1 MNKYNTLEKILIYS
15 GILIFMTFI
24 LLPFVEMFYASL
36 RPLDHLFRSPYQ
48 FYSDDL
54 SFWAYREMWNTV
66 PMLGRYIFNSFFLAS
81 SVAII
86 TLIFVIPAA
95 YSYARFKFPAK
106 NTSLYILLAINMFS
120 GAVLLIPLY
129 KVLRTFGLLNS
140 YQAMIVPGVA
150 FLIPTSIWLLKSYFE
165 KIPIDLEE
173 AAFVDGASR
182 VQILRHIIAPLST
195 PGLVVVGI
203 YAFIGA
209 YAQQFLFAITFNQ
222 KKEYMPIPSGLY
234 EFIGYQSVKWNEM
247 MAASLVGIAPVLLVF
262 IFFVFLDLNHE
273 IKSLLITTA
282 KYAWDVDSTLL
293 DFNRH

>member
-1 MNKYNTLEKILIYS
+1 MDKFTFLQKLLMYS
-15 GILIFMTFI
+15 AIFVFMTFI

-36 RPLDHLFRSPYQ
+36 RPIDHLFRSPYQ

-81 SVAII
+81 SVAIL
-86 TLIFVIPAA
+86 TLLFVIPAA
-95 YSYARFKFPAK
+95 YSYARFNFPFK
-106 NTSLYILLAINMFS
+106 NSSLYTLLAINMFS

-165 KIPIDLEE
+165 KIPVDLEE

-247 MAASLVGIAPVLLVF
+247 MAASLVGIAPVLILF
-262 IFFVFLDLNHE
+262 IFLQKYIVEGL
-273 IKSLLITTA
+273 TA
-282 KYAWDVDSTLL
+282 GAVK
-293 DFNRH
+293 N

>member
-1 MNKYNTLEKILIYS
+1 MNKYNPFEKILIYF
-15 GILIFMTFI
+15 GIFVFMTFI
-24 LLPFVEMFYASL
+24 LLPFIEMFYASL

-81 SVAII
+81 CVAIL
-86 TLIFVIPAA
+86 TLVFVIPAA
-95 YSYARFKFPAK
+95 YAYARFKFPAK

-120 GAVLLIPLY
+120 GAVILIPLY
-129 KVLRTFGLLNS
+129 KLLRTLGLLNS
-140 YQAMIVPGVA
+140 YQSMIIPGVA
-150 FLIPTSIWLLKSYFE
+150 FLIPTAIWLLKSYFE

-222 KKEYMPIPSGLY
+222 KKEYMPIPTGLY

-247 MAASLVGIAPVLLVF
+247 MAAALVGMLPVLLLF
-262 IFFVFLDLNHE
+262 IFLQKYIVEGL
-273 IKSLLITTA
+273 TA
-282 KYAWDVDSTLL
+282 GAVK
-293 DFNRH
+293 N

>member
-1 MNKYNTLEKILIYS
+1 MNKYTILEKFFIYS
-15 GILIFMTFI
+15 GILVFMTFI

-54 SFWAYREMWNTV
+54 SFWAYSEMWKTV

-81 SVAII
+81 VTSLL
-86 TLIFVIPAA
+86 TLLFVIPAA

-106 NTSLYILLAINMFS
+106 STSLYLLLAINMFS

-129 KVLRTFGLLNS
+129 KLLRTFGLLNT

-165 KIPIDLEE
+165 KIPIELEE
-173 AAFVDGASR
+173 AAFCDGASR
-182 VQILRHIIAPLST
+182 IQILRHVIAPLST

-203 YAFIGA
+203 YAFIGS
-209 YAQQFLFAITFNQ
+209 YAQQFLFAISFNQ
-222 KKEYMPIPSGLY
+222 KKEYMPIPAGLY
-234 EFIGYQSVKWNEM
+234 EFIGYTTVKWNEM
-247 MAASLVGIAPVLLVF
+247 MAASLVGIAPVL
-262 IFFVFLDLNHE
+262 IVFLFLQ
-273 IKSLLITTA
+273 
-282 KYAWDVDSTLL
+282 KYIVEGLTSGAVK
-293 DFNRH
+293 N

>member
-1 MNKYNTLEKILIYS
+1 MNKYNPFEKILIYF
-15 GILIFMTFI
+15 GIFVFMTFI

-54 SFWAYREMWNTV
+54 SFWAYQEMWNTV

-81 SVAII
+81 CFAIL

-95 YSYARFKFPAK
+95 YAYARFKFPAK
-106 NTSLYILLAINMFS
+106 NTSLYLLLAINMFS
-120 GAVLLIPLY
+120 GAVILIPLY
-129 KVLRTFGLLNS
+129 KLLRTLGLLNS
-140 YQAMIVPGVA
+140 YQSMIIPGVA

-182 VQILRHIIAPLST
+182 IQILRHIIAPLST

-222 KKEYMPIPSGLY
+222 KKEYMPIPTGLY

-247 MAASLVGIAPVLLVF
+247 MAAALVGMLPVLLLF
-262 IFFVFLDLNHE
+262 IFLQKYIVEGL
-273 IKSLLITTA
+273 TA
-282 KYAWDVDSTLL
+282 GAVK
-293 DFNRH
+293 N

>member
-1 MNKYNTLEKILIYS
+1 MNKYTFLEKVFIYL
-15 GILIFMTFI
+15 GIFIFMIFI

-54 SFWAYREMWNTV
+54 SFWAYSEMWKTV
-66 PMLGRYIFNSFFLAS
+66 PMLGRYIFNSFFLATVTS
-81 SVAII
+81 IL
-86 TLIFVIPAA
+86 TLLFVIPAA

-106 NTSLYILLAINMFS
+106 STSLYLLLAINMFS

-129 KVLRTFGLLNS
+129 KLLRTFGLLNT

-165 KIPIDLEE
+165 KIPIELEE
-173 AAFVDGASR
+173 AAFCDGATR
-182 VQILRHIIAPLST
+182 IQILRHVIAPLST

-203 YAFIGA
+203 YAFIGS
-209 YAQQFLFAITFNQ
+209 YAQQFLFAISFNQ
-222 KKEYMPIPSGLY
+222 KKEFMPIPAGLY
-234 EFIGYQSVKWNEM
+234 EFIGYTTVKWNEM

-262 IFFVFLDLNHE
+262 LFLQKYIVEGL
-273 IKSLLITTA
+273 TA
-282 KYAWDVDSTLL
+282 GAVK
-293 DFNRH
+293 N

>member
-1 MNKYNTLEKILIYS
+1 MDKFTFLQKLLMYS
-15 GILIFMTFI
+15 AIFVFMVFI

-48 FYSDDL
+48 FFSDDL

-66 PMLGRYIFNSFFLAS
+66 PMLPRYIFNSFFLATVTS
-81 SVAII
+81 LI
-86 TLIFVIPAA
+86 TLLFVIPAA
-95 YSYARFKFPAK
+95 YSYARFNFPFK
-106 NTSLYILLAINMFS
+106 NSSLYILLAINMFS

-129 KVLRTFGLLNS
+129 KVLRTFGLLNT

-150 FLIPTSIWLLKSYFE
+150 FLIPTAIWLLKSYFE
-165 KIPIDLEE
+165 KIPVDLEE

-222 KKEYMPIPSGLY
+222 KKEFMPIPSGLY

-247 MAASLVGIAPVLLVF
+247 MAASLVGIAPVLILF
-262 IFFVFLDLNHE
+262 IFLQKYIVEGL
-273 IKSLLITTA
+273 TA
-282 KYAWDVDSTLL
+282 GAVK
-293 DFNRH
+293 N

>member
-1 MNKYNTLEKILIYS
+1 MDKFTSVQKIFLYS
-15 GILIFMTFI
+15 AILIFMTFI

-81 SVAII
+81 SVAIL
-86 TLIFVIPAA
+86 TLLFVIPAA
-95 YSYARFKFPAK
+95 YSYARFTFPFK
-106 NTSLYILLAINMFS
+106 NSSLYILLAINMFS

-150 FLIPTSIWLLKSYFE
+150 FLIPTAIWLLKSYFE

-182 VQILRHIIAPLST
+182 IQILRHIIAPLST

-222 KKEYMPIPSGLY
+222 KKEFMPIPSGLY
-234 EFIGYQSVKWNEM
+234 EFIGYTTVKWNEM
-247 MAASLVGIAPVLLVF
+247 MAASLVGIAPVL
-262 IFFVFLDLNHE
+262 IVFLFLQ
-273 IKSLLITTA
+273 
-282 KYAWDVDSTLL
+282 KYIVEGLTSGAVK
-293 DFNRH
+293 N

>member
-1 MNKYNTLEKILIYS
+1 MDKFTFLQKLLMYS
-15 GILIFMTFI
+15 AIFVFMVFI

-48 FYSDDL
+48 FFSDDL

-81 SVAII
+81 SVAIL
-86 TLIFVIPAA
+86 TLLFVIPAA
-95 YSYARFKFPAK
+95 YSYARFNFPFK
-106 NTSLYILLAINMFS
+106 NSSLYILLAINMFS

-129 KVLRTFGLLNS
+129 KVLRTFGLLNT

-150 FLIPTSIWLLKSYFE
+150 FLIPTAIWLLKSYFE
-165 KIPIDLEE
+165 KIPVDLEE
-173 AAFVDGASR
+173 AAFVDGASL

-234 EFIGYQSVKWNEM
+234 EFIGYTTVKWNEM
-247 MAASLVGIAPVLLVF
+247 MAASLVGIAPVL
-262 IFFVFLDLNHE
+262 IVFLFLQ
-273 IKSLLITTA
+273 
-282 KYAWDVDSTLL
+282 KYIVEGLTSGAVK
-293 DFNRH
+293 N

>member
-1 MNKYNTLEKILIYS
+1 MDKYSLPLKIFLYLSIAVFF
-15 GILIFMTFI
+15 IFI

-36 RPLDHLFRSPYQ
+36 RPLKHIFRSPYQ

-81 SVAII
+81 CVAIL

-95 YSYARFKFPAK
+95 YAYARFKFPAK
-106 NTSLYILLAINMFS
+106 NTSLYLLLAINMFS
-120 GAVLLIPLY
+120 GAVILIPLY
-129 KVLRTFGLLNS
+129 KLLRTLGLLNS
-140 YQAMIVPGVA
+140 YQSMIIPGVA

-182 VQILRHIIAPLST
+182 IQILRHIIAPLST

-222 KKEYMPIPSGLY
+222 KKEYMPIPTGLY

-247 MAASLVGIAPVLLVF
+247 MAAALVGMLPVLLLF
-262 IFFVFLDLNHE
+262 IFLQKYIVEGL
-273 IKSLLITTA
+273 TA
-282 KYAWDVDSTLL
+282 GAVK
-293 DFNRH
+293 N

>member
-1 MNKYNTLEKILIYS
+1 MDKFTLVQKIFLYTA
-15 GILIFMTFI
+15 ILIFMIFI

-66 PMLGRYIFNSFFLAS
+66 PMLGRYIFNSFFLAT
-81 SVAII
+81 SVAIL
-86 TLIFVIPAA
+86 TLLFVIPAA
-95 YSYARFKFPAK
+95 YSYARFNFPFK
-106 NTSLYILLAINMFS
+106 NSSLYILLAINMFS

-150 FLIPTSIWLLKSYFE
+150 FLIPTAIWLLKSYFE
-165 KIPIDLEE
+165 KIPVDLEE

-203 YAFIGA
+203 YSFIGA

-222 KKEYMPIPSGLY
+222 KKEFMPIPSGLY

-247 MAASLVGIAPVLLVF
+247 MAASLVGIAPVLILF
-262 IFFVFLDLNHE
+262 IFLQRYIVEGL
-273 IKSLLITTA
+273 TA
-282 KYAWDVDSTLL
+282 GAVK
-293 DFNRH
+293 N

>member
-1 MNKYNTLEKILIYS
+1 MDKYKLYEKIILYFSITIFLI
-15 GILIFMTFI
+15 FI

-66 PMLGRYIFNSFFLAS
+66 PMLGRYIFNSFFLAT
-81 SVAII
+81 SVAIL
-86 TLIFVIPAA
+86 TLLFVIPAA
-95 YSYARFKFPAK
+95 YSYARFNFPFK
-106 NTSLYILLAINMFS
+106 NSSLYILLAINMFS

-165 KIPIDLEE
+165 KIPVDLEE

-247 MAASLVGIAPVLLVF
+247 MAASLVGIAPVLILF
-262 IFFVFLDLNHE
+262 IFLQKYIVEGL
-273 IKSLLITTA
+273 TA
-282 KYAWDVDSTLL
+282 GAVK
-293 DFNRH
+293 N

>member
-1 MNKYNTLEKILIYS
+1 MNKYNPLEKILIYF
-15 GILIFMTFI
+15 GIFVFMTFI

-54 SFWAYREMWNTV
+54 SFWAYQEMWNTV

-81 SVAII
+81 CVAIL

-95 YSYARFKFPAK
+95 YAYARFKFPAK
-106 NTSLYILLAINMFS
+106 NTSLYLLLAINMFS
-120 GAVLLIPLY
+120 GAVILIPLY
-129 KVLRTFGLLNS
+129 KLLRTLGLLNS
-140 YQAMIVPGVA
+140 YQSMIIPGVA

-182 VQILRHIIAPLST
+182 IQILRHIIAPLST

-222 KKEYMPIPSGLY
+222 KKEYMPIPTGLY

-247 MAASLVGIAPVLLVF
+247 MAAALVGMLPVLLLF
-262 IFFVFLDLNHE
+262 IFLQKYIVEGL
-273 IKSLLITTA
+273 TA
-282 KYAWDVDSTLL
+282 GAVK
-293 DFNRH
+293 N

>member
-1 MNKYNTLEKILIYS
+1 MNKYTILEKLLIYF

-54 SFWAYREMWNTV
+54 SFWAYSEMWKTV
-66 PMLGRYIFNSFFLAS
+66 PMLGRYIFNSFFLATVTS
-81 SVAII
+81 LL
-86 TLIFVIPAA
+86 TLLFVIPAA

-106 NTSLYILLAINMFS
+106 NTSLYLLLAINMFS

-129 KVLRTFGLLNS
+129 KLLRTFGLLNT

-165 KIPIDLEE
+165 KIPIELEE
-173 AAFVDGASR
+173 AAFCDGATR
-182 VQILRHIIAPLST
+182 IQILKHVIAPLST

-203 YAFIGA
+203 
-209 YAQQFLFAITFNQ
+209 
-222 KKEYMPIPSGLY
+222 
-234 EFIGYQSVKWNEM
+234 
-247 MAASLVGIAPVLLVF
+247 
-262 IFFVFLDLNHE
+262 
-273 IKSLLITTA
+273 
-282 KYAWDVDSTLL
+282 
-293 DFNRH
+293 

>member
-1 MNKYNTLEKILIYS
+1 MNKYNPFEKILIYF
-15 GILIFMTFI
+15 GIFVFMTFI
-24 LLPFVEMFYASL
+24 LLPFIEMFYASL

-54 SFWAYREMWNTV
+54 SFWAYQEMWNTV

-81 SVAII
+81 CVAIL

-95 YSYARFKFPAK
+95 YAYARFKFPAK

-120 GAVLLIPLY
+120 GAVILIPLY
-129 KVLRTFGLLNS
+129 KLLRTLGLLNS
-140 YQAMIVPGVA
+140 YQSMIIPGVA
-150 FLIPTSIWLLKSYFE
+150 FLIPTAIWLLKSYFE

-182 VQILRHIIAPLST
+182 LQILRHIIAPLST

-203 YAFIGA
+203 YAFIGS

-234 EFIGYQSVKWNEM
+234 EFIGYTTVKWNEM
-247 MAASLVGIAPVLLVF
+247 MAASLVGIAPVLI
-262 IFFVFLDLNHE
+262 IFLFLQ
-273 IKSLLITTA
+273 
-282 KYAWDVDSTLL
+282 KYIVAGLTSGAVK
-293 DFNRH
+293 N

>member
-1 MNKYNTLEKILIYS
+1 MDKFTFVQKLLMYS
-15 GILIFMTFI
+15 AIFVFMTFI

-81 SVAII
+81 SVAIL
-86 TLIFVIPAA
+86 TLLFVIPAA
-95 YSYARFKFPAK
+95 YSYARFNFPFK
-106 NTSLYILLAINMFS
+106 NSSLYILLAINMFS

-165 KIPIDLEE
+165 KIPVDLEE

-222 KKEYMPIPSGLY
+222 KKEFMPIPSGLY

-247 MAASLVGIAPVLLVF
+247 MAASLVGIAPVLILF
-262 IFFVFLDLNHE
+262 IFLQKYIVEGL
-273 IKSLLITTA
+273 TA
-282 KYAWDVDSTLL
+282 GAVK
-293 DFNRH
+293 N

>member
-1 MNKYNTLEKILIYS
+1 MNKYNPFEKILIYF
-15 GILIFMTFI
+15 GIFVFMTFI
-24 LLPFVEMFYASL
+24 LLPFIEMFYASL

-54 SFWAYREMWNTV
+54 SFWAYQEMWNTV

-81 SVAII
+81 CVAIL

-95 YSYARFKFPAK
+95 YAYARFKFPAK

-120 GAVLLIPLY
+120 GAVILIPLY
-129 KVLRTFGLLNS
+129 KLLRTLGLLNS
-140 YQAMIVPGVA
+140 YQSMIIPGVA
-150 FLIPTSIWLLKSYFE
+150 FLIPTAIWLLKSYFE

-182 VQILRHIIAPLST
+182 VQILRYIIAPLST

-222 KKEYMPIPSGLY
+222 KKEYMPIPTGLY

-247 MAASLVGIAPVLLVF
+247 MAAALVGMLPVLLL
-262 IFFVFLDLNHE
+262 FVFLQKYIVEGL
-273 IKSLLITTA
+273 TA
-282 KYAWDVDSTLL
+282 GAVK
-293 DFNRH
+293 N